1 MLMYHSN
8 YLIKFVI
15 YSQDKNNIGTSIFL
29 PLKLLCCICLIGEKE
44 KALII
49 ITGNAIKSS
58 IKQSGNHTE
67 WSPSNNHL

>member
-1 MLMYHSN
+1 M
-8 YLIKFVI
+8 
-15 YSQDKNNIGTSIFL
+15 
-29 PLKLLCCICLIGEKE
+29 CLIGEKE

-67 WSPSNNHL
+67 WSPSTTIYVYGAINTVVYFYSFFDTFKIEQYVQIENYDILL